1 MSDIVVEIKALT
13 RRFGAFTA
21 VDALTLSV
29 NAGEVFGLLGSNGA
43 GKTTTIKMLTTL
55 LPPSSGEARVAG
67 FSVTT
72 QAVGVRRAIGYV
84 PQAVSVDG
92 SLTGYENLLIF
103 AKLYDLPHREQQARI
118 REALEFMGLTADG
131 GRLVGQYSGGMVRRL
146 EIAQSTLHRPR
157 VLFLDE
163 PTVGLDP
170 IARDAVWEHLVD
182 LRTNYGTTLFFT
194 THYLE
199 EAESHC
205 DRMAIMH
212 LGKVAALGTCQ
223 ELEASLGVGHTL
235 NDVFVHYADT
245 ALDSGGTF
253 RSVSTERATAQRL
266 GYLPAAAA
274 YYLRIANRGAVGRQI
289 VDWQHDLEQKWAAVR
304 FGEMKVETRGDQ
316 HVFDVQVYLDDLD
329 PKAVR
334 VELYADAVNG
344 GSPVRQEMKRVRQLA
359 GASGGC
365 VYSAAVSVAR
375 PPADYTARV
384 MPHCDGVAVS
394 LEDARI
400 LWQR

>member
-1 MSDIVVEIKALT
+1 MSDVVLEIKNLT

-55 LPPSSGEARVAG
+55 LPPTSGEARVAG
-67 FSVTT
+67 FSITT
-72 QAVGVRRAIGYV
+72 QSVSVRRAIGYV

-118 REALEFMGLTADG
+118 AEALEFMNLTADA
-131 GRLVGQYSGGMVRRL
+131 GRMVGEYSGGMVRRL
-146 EIAQSTLHRPR
+146 EIAQSTLHRPK

-170 IARDAVWEHLVD
+170 IARDAVWKHLVD
-182 LRTNYGTTLFFT
+182 MRANYGTTLFFT

-212 LGKVAALGTCQ
+212 LGKMAALGTCK
-223 ELEASLGVGHTL
+223 ELEASLGAGHTL
-235 NDVFVHYADT
+235 NDVFVHYAGST
-245 ALDSGGTF
+245 LDSGNNF
-253 RSVSTERATAQRL
+253 RAVSAERATAQRL
-266 GYLPAAAA
+266 G
-274 YYLRIANRGAVGRQI
+274 
-289 VDWQHDLEQKWAAVR
+289 
-304 FGEMKVETRGDQ
+304 
-316 HVFDVQVYLDDLD
+316 
-329 PKAVR
+329 
-334 VELYADAVNG
+334 
-344 GSPVRQEMKRVRQLA
+344 
-359 GASGGC
+359 
-365 VYSAAVSVAR
+365 
-375 PPADYTARV
+375 
-384 MPHCDGVAVS
+384 
-394 LEDARI
+394 
-400 LWQR
+400 